1 MTDKCNIL
9 EAKENSFKLAL
20 INMIKDLKENM
31 NKSLNVICEN
41 KNGQWKE
48 IMKTVQDMKMKQN
61 H

>member
-9 EAKENSFKLAL
+9 EANERNFKLAL
-20 INMIKDLKENM
+20 INMLKDLKENM
-31 NKSLNVICEN
+31 KKSLNVICEN

>member
-9 EAKENSFKLAL
+9 EAKERNFKLAL
-20 INMIKDLKENM
+20 INMLKDLKENM
-31 NKSLNVICEN
+31 KKSLNVICEN